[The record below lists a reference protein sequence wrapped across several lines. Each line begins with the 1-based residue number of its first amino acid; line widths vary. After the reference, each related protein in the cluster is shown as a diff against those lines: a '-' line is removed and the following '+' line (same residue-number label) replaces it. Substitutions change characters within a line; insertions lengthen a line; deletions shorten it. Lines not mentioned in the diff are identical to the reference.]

1 MRISD
6 WSSDVCSSDLG
17 GGYMDI
23 HDPHRLALL
32 VISLGREA
40 EIKADRKKADRQTA
54 QPGDDPPGKGQK
66 ARRIGEVAE
75 FGTGEAFGHGLFLGE
90 HDICKLDASQSPAL
104 RKASS
109 SPSGPRTATNI
120 GNASIIQK

>member
-75 FGTGEAFGHGLFLGE
+75 CGNGEAFGHGLFQIGRE
-90 HDICKLDASQSPAL
+90 SCRERVCQSV
-104 RKASS
+104 SI
-109 SPSGPRTATNI
+109 SGVAV
-120 GNASIIQK
+120 SLKKKD